1 MSQAR
6 SINPTQKRARRWLLV
21 GLATCL
27 AAGLLLAGF
36 MTQRAPASGDLQS
49 FTEHLDRDEARWLA
63 ATEVQGASV
72 ALVRNGEM
80 VWSNGYGH
88 ADAARGVPVTAET
101 VFQMASI
108 SKPVTAWGV
117 MRLAEQGRIDLD
129 APVETYLS
137 RWHLPASPFDN
148 DGVTVRR
155 LLSHSAGLSTQDYS
169 PLPTR
174 PLPSLEESLAGESG
188 GVNARSG
195 RDDVRITMDPGQQ
208 FNYSNGG
215 FTILQLVIE
224 EVTGEDFSA
233 YMQREVLD
241 PLGMSRST
249 FQWRAD
255 MQDST
260 ALGYDDAGQPMPTSL
275 FTERAAGGLY
285 STATDVARFMA
296 AGMPGPDGEA
306 PGRGVLTPETF
317 SRMTA
322 AFTLPDQMRAS
333 LGYEVDTLPSGATGI
348 GHGGSNTGTSTQFLT
363 LPDRGEGIVVLS
375 NSRDYAVTGATMQA
389 WGAWQGTGSPN
400 LGLMLEQDLQGMAT
414 TFLVVAGL
422 LTAAALGWAGYLLR
436 AGWAGRRTW
445 LWRPLATRGNGR
457 WIGRAGALTL
467 IVAAAATGWLL
478 PWRAGIASFIPAE
491 THLLTVAV
499 LLSCLVGAAAA
510 LTRRYNGSRV
520 SQPSPDLG
528 S

>member
-6 SINPTQKRARRWLLV
+6 SANPTPKRFRRWLLI

-27 AAGLLLAGF
+27 AVGLPIAVYVGE
-36 MTQRAPASGDLQS
+36 RASTGGDLQS
-49 FTEHLDRDEARWLA
+49 FTHRLNRDEARWLA
-63 ATEVQGASV
+63 AADVKGASV
-72 ALVRNGEM
+72 ALVRNGEV
-80 VWSNGYGH
+80 VWGDGYGQ
-88 ADAARGVPVTAET
+88 ADAARGLPVSADT
-101 VFQMASI
+101 VFHMGSI

-117 MRLAEQGRIDLD
+117 MRLVEQGRIDLD

-137 RWHLPASPFDN
+137 RWHLPASRFDS

-155 LLSHSAGLSTQDYS
+155 LLSHSAGLSAQDYS
-169 PLPTR
+169 PLATR

-195 RDDVRITMDPGQQ
+195 RDDVRITMEPGQQ
-208 FNYSNGG
+208 FSYSSGG

-241 PLGMSRST
+241 PLGMTRST

-255 MQDST
+255 MQAST
-260 ALGYDDAGQPMPTSL
+260 AIGYDDAGQPMTNYMLS
-275 FTERAAGGLY
+275 ERAAGGLY
-285 STATDVARFMA
+285 STATDIARFMA
-296 AGMPGPDGEA
+296 AGLPGPDGEL

-322 AFTLPDQMRAS
+322 PFSLPDHMRGS
-333 LGYEVDTLPSGATGI
+333 LGYEVDTLPNGDTGI

-375 NSRDYAVTGATMQA
+375 NSRDYAVTGVIMQA

-400 LGLMLEQDLQGMAT
+400 IAAMLEQDLQSMAT
-414 TFLVVAGL
+414 TFLIVAGL
-422 LTAAALGWAGYLLR
+422 LAAGALGWAGYLIR
-436 AGWAGRRTW
+436 GGSVGRRTW
-445 LWRPLATRGNGR
+445 LRRPLAIRGTGS

-467 IVAAAATGWLL
+467 AVAVAVTWWLL
-478 PWRAGIASFIPAE
+478 PWRDLIAAFIPTE
-491 THLLTVAV
+491 TLLLTVAV
-499 LLSCLVGAAAA
+499 ILSCLAGAAGV
-510 LTRRYNGSRV
+510 LTRRTTTIAV
-520 SQPSPDLG
+520 
-528 S
+528 